1 MLEAIIFDVD
11 GTLWDS
17 TDIVANAW
25 NKAAKETG
33 IDLEVKGDDLK
44 KVFGL
49 PMMEIMDRLI
59 PNETK
64 EKKEELFTLC
74 SKYEFEFLTKTPG
87 KVYEG
92 LEESLNE
99 LSQKYFI
106 GAVSNCQSG
115 YIDLL
120 YKMTGLGKYF
130 KDDLCPGDTG
140 KLKAENIRIM
150 MEKHGIKEAV
160 YVGDTIMDYNAC
172 VKAEVPFVFAKYGFG
187 QVDTP
192 DYVIEKP
199 LDLLEIFD

>member
-1 MLEAIIFDVD
+1 MEAIIFDVD

-17 TDIVANAW
+17 TDIVAGAW
-25 NKAAKETG
+25 NKAAKETN
-33 IDLEVKGDDLK
+33 IDLEVNGDDLK

-59 PNETK
+59 PNESK
-64 EKKEELFTLC
+64 EKKEELFPLC
-74 SKYEFEFLTKTPG
+74 SKYEFEFLRKTPG
-87 KVYEG
+87 MVYEG
-92 LEESLNE
+92 LGEALEA
-99 LSQKYFI
+99 LSKKYFL

-115 YIDLL
+115 YINLL

-140 KLKAENIRIM
+140 KLKADNIRIM

-172 VKAEVPFVFAKYGFG
+172 IKANVPFVFARYGFG
-187 QVDTP
+187 HVDKP
-192 DYVIEKP
+192 DYIIDSP
-199 LDLLEIFD
+199 LDLLKLF

>member
-1 MLEAIIFDVD
+1 MEAIIFDVD

-17 TDIVANAW
+17 TDIVAGAW
-25 NKAAKETG
+25 NKAAKETN
-33 IDLEVKGDDLK
+33 IDLEVNGDDLK

-59 PNETK
+59 PNESK
-64 EKKEELFTLC
+64 EKKEELFPLC
-74 SKYEFEFLTKTPG
+74 SKYEFEFLSKTPG
-87 KVYEG
+87 MVYEG
-92 LEESLNE
+92 LGQALEA
-99 LSQKYFI
+99 LSKKYFL

-115 YIDLL
+115 YINLL

-140 KLKAENIRIM
+140 KLKADNIRIM

-172 VKAEVPFVFAKYGFG
+172 LKANVPFVFARYGFG
-187 QVDTP
+187 QVDKP
-192 DYVIEKP
+192 DYIIDSP
-199 LDLLEIFD
+199 LDLLKLF